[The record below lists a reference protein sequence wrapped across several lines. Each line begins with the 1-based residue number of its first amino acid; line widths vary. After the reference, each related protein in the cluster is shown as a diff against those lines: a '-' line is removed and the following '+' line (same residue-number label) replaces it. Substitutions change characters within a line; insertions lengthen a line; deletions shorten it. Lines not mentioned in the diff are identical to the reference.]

1 MNRCT
6 PRTPPQPA
14 RRALMAT
21 LLALPLL
28 LASAGARAQIN
39 VREFPPTAQRGTLV
53 VTFPPVI
60 QLNGQPDR
68 LSPGARIRGTNSL
81 LVLSGSIVGQS
92 LVVNYVREP
101 MGLVHEVWILTPEE
115 AALKLP
121 TQQ

>member
-6 PRTPPQPA
+6 PRASLHPA

-28 LASAGARAQIN
+28 LASAGAHAQLN
-39 VREFPPTAQRGTLV
+39 VREFPPTAQRGILV
-53 VTFPPVI
+53 VTYPPVI

>member
-1 MNRCT
+1 
-6 PRTPPQPA
+6 
-14 RRALMAT
+14 MAT

-28 LASAGARAQIN
+28 LASAGAHAQLN
-39 VREFPPTAQRGTLV
+39 VREFPPTAQRGILV
-53 VTFPPVI
+53 VTYPPVI